1 MPRKIWDSITTEI
14 PTEVLD
20 YYLQNIVPTV
30 WITNID
36 EQVKGFYQY
45 QIDPSYHDEKTF
57 LAMCHE
63 KWERHNSNQIEGHP
77 V

>member
-1 MPRKIWDSITTEI
+1 MPKIITAI

-45 QIDPSYHDEKTF
+45 QIDPSYYDEKTF